1 MLSKLWGSF
10 LGISSSTWVG
20 AGEFLFIV
28 TLLNIIMTHRTL
40 IGEILL
46 PSKAGTLAFDGDNRV
61 RLEGKTEELT
71 GILSCLSRKGF

>member
-28 TLLNIIMTHRTL
+28 TLLNIIMTQRNL

-46 PSKAGTLAFDGDNRV
+46 PSRAGALAFGGENRV
-61 RLEGKTEELT
+61 RLEDKTEELT
-71 GILSCLSRKGF
+71 CILGCL